1 MIGVERFGVQAFY
14 YVQKHSENFQ
24 VRTDLGGTSRVKM
37 GTWWWYMMLAGRE
50 FVQVFGASR
59 ILMVM
64 VYDGLFGQVFWGGM
78 CVYNVV
84 LCHVTPRSYAQILQ
98 VKMQQSTI

>member
-14 YVQKHSENFQ
+14 YSQKHSENFQ

-64 VYDGLFGQVFWGGM
+64 VYLAKFFGKGCVCIMWFCAMLRLGLMPKF
-78 CVYNVV
+78 C
-84 LCHVTPRSYAQILQ
+84 
-98 VKMQQSTI
+98 K